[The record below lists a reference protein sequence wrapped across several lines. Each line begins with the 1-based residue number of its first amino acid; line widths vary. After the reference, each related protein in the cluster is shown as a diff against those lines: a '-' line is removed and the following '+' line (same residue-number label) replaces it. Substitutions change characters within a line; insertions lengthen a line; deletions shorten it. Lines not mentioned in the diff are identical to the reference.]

1 MIIRNSEIKLKYFTN
16 WKVNYVYS
24 RPTLALAVK
33 RFVVKPLLLLII
45 ICGLASAEKAP
56 PTHSLTLQRILSEFN
71 EICSQGISFDTPFNS
86 TRDEVL

>member
-1 MIIRNSEIKLKYFTN
+1 MIRNSEIKLKCFTN
-16 WKVNYVYS
+16 WKVNYYVYS
-24 RPTLALAVK
+24 RPTLALAVN
-33 RFVVKPLLLLII
+33 VVKPLLLLII